1 MAFRELE
8 IRIIIIILVD
18 EEEEKCAG
26 DHKNGS
32 RNVSSRVELINQ
44 PNIYEY
50 YGHSTTWLLHKFA
63 NQKLQFWLP
72 QFMREREGVRE
83 RRLRECGL
91 TKQWAKYIFYLWL
104 SKLLSGEFHEFRQG
118 KCVCVWVCCVCAC
131 FCLQA
136 RASKITII
144 SGANTHTHRQ
154 TLTKSDWKFRQDTE
168 RHRKLLP
175 VVSKLEY
182 TSGIVSKRVE
192 NSLLMSF
199 NGYYICTC

>member
-1 MAFRELE
+1 MKRKKSVQA
-8 IRIIIIILVD
+8 IIKTAA
-18 EEEEKCAG
+18 ETF
-26 DHKNGS
+26 
-32 RNVSSRVELINQ
+32 RVESNSSISKIFMSTSATAQLDYYINLLIKNC
-44 PNIYEY
+44 NFDCLNS
-50 YGHSTTWLLHKFA
+50 GAS
-63 NQKLQFWLP
+63 
-72 QFMREREGVRE
+72 EREGVRE

-91 TKQWAKYIFYLWL
+91 TKQWAKYI
-104 SKLLSGEFHEFRQG
+104 LLMTLEIAVGRISWIPTRQE
-118 KCVCVWVCCVCAC
+118 CVWVCCVCAC

-144 SGANTHTHRQ
+144 SGANTHRHRQ

-199 NGYYICTC
+199 NGCYICTC